1 MGYSFRRYKSIWI
14 LIAINTLMFIVTSI
28 RPDIGNSL
36 AVTKPILNSNYW
48 AILTAMFVHANLL
61 HILGNML
68 TLYFFGTF
76 CLQLL
81 DDKWFWLV
89 YFIGGI
95 FGNILFLLIGPAN
108 SAAVGASGAIFAI
121 GGLIAAM
128 RPNQKVYLYF
138 IVPMPLWVGI
148 GLGFVLT
155 VIIPGVAWQ
164 AHLGG
169 LIVGL
174 IAGFFFRQRER
185 RRLTSGNYLV
195 QFHP

>member
-1 MGYSFRRYKSIWI
+1 MEYNLRRYKSILI
-14 LIAINTLMFIVTSI
+14 LIAINTLMFIITTI
-28 RPDIGNSL
+28 RPHVANAL
-36 AVTKPILNSNYW
+36 AVTKPIMNSNYW
-48 AILTAMFVHANLL
+48 AIITAMFVHANLL
-61 HILGNML
+61 HIAGNML
-68 TLYFFGTF
+68 TLYFFSTF

-95 FGNILFLLIGPAN
+95 CGNILYLLIGPAN

-121 GGLIAAM
+121 GGLIAMM

-148 GLGFVLT
+148 GLGFLLT
-155 VIIPGVAWQ
+155 VIISGVAWQ

-174 IAGFFFRQRER
+174 VAGFFFRRRER
-185 RRLTSGNYLV
+185 QRQRLEYWR
-195 QFHP
+195 F

>member
-1 MGYSFRRYKSIWI
+1 
-14 LIAINTLMFIVTSI
+14 
-28 RPDIGNSL
+28 
-36 AVTKPILNSNYW
+36 
-48 AILTAMFVHANLL
+48 MFVHANLL

-81 DDKWFWLV
+81 NDKWFWLV

-121 GGLIAAM
+121 GGLIAMM

-138 IVPMPLWVGI
+138 FIPMPLWVGI
-148 GLGFVLT
+148 ALGFGLT

-185 RRLTSGNYLV
+185 RRLSSGYYRV
-195 QFHP
+195 RY